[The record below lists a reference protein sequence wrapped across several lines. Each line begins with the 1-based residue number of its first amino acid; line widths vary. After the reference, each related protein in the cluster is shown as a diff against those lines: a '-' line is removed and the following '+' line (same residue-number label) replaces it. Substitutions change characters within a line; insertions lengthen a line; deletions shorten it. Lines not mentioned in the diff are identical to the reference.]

1 MDMIHS
7 YTLLGA
13 LILGGFGVVAAGVSM
28 IRGGRSPA
36 EGRWSRAGSVCGV
49 AAAAL
54 GTISALVHLLHGHSG
69 DVQAPMSFVELILH
83 HKAYWFV
90 ALLVLVTFVGSVI
103 HSRKLRGA
111 ARGRGGASRRQ

>member
-1 MDMIHS
+1 
-7 YTLLGA
+7 
-13 LILGGFGVVAAGVSM
+13 
-28 IRGGRSPA
+28 
-36 EGRWSRAGSVCGV
+36 
-49 AAAAL
+49 
-54 GTISALVHLLHGHSG
+54 
-69 DVQAPMSFVELILH
+69 MSFVELILH